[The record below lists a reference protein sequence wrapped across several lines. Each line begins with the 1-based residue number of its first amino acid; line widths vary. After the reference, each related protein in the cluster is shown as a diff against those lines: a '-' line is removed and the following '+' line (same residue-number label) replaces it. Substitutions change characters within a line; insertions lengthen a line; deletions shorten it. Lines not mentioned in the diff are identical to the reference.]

1 MNLQEFD
8 CIIVYRVYASDNS
21 VFAITRRP
29 STKKWFVACHFGEI
43 VYYLNHYVAN
53 DGDEP
58 LVCLTQT
65 ALESEQPVC
74 INFEDQYQA
83 FKKLLA
89 YCERCNI
96 TLFTSPQK

>member
-8 CIIVYRVYASDNS
+8 CIVVYRIYASDNS

-29 STKKWFVACHFGEI
+29 STKTWFVTCHFGEI
-43 VYYLNHYVAN
+43 VYYLNHYIAN
-53 DGDEP
+53 KGDEP
-58 LVCLTQT
+58 IVCLTQT
-65 ALESEQPVC
+65 ALGAEQPVC
-74 INFEDQYQA
+74 TNFKNRHKA
-83 FKKLLA
+83 FKELLI